1 LSGEFQGT
9 ESFVVELTAKFV
21 VVPSREGALG
31 VIGASDK
38 TSLTPI
44 YWNFYTIG
52 CSYEKGNLRVIC
64 NWSKRDIAGYSV
76 IFIVQ
81 SRLPQLIQP

>member
-44 YWNFYTIG
+44 TGII
-52 CSYEKGNLRVIC
+52 L
-64 NWSKRDIAGYSV
+64 
-76 IFIVQ
+76 Q
-81 SRLPQLIQP
+81 